1 MSVRLSVGDRLQM
14 KTRGFVSDSTDLN
27 TAGKKKKKKN
37 YLASTGFAVVS
48 GHKTNEFVKKQKLKK
63 YTNNFPSFLVFK

>member
-27 TAGKKKKKKN
+27 TAGKKTQKT
-37 YLASTGFAVVS
+37 STGFAVVS